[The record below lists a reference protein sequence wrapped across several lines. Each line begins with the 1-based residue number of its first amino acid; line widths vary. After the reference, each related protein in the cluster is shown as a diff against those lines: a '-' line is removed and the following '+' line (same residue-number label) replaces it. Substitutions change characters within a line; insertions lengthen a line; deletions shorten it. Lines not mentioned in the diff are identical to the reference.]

1 VPSMVLR
8 GASSW
13 LRIVQ
18 PTESFVRL
26 ANVVRAETEKPE
38 TRRLVE
44 ARIREFQTLQGEG
57 DERWFEELVFCLLT
71 ANYSARGALACI
83 SALNE
88 GNAINEGS
96 LEQLR
101 IRLEHRH
108 RFPSK
113 RAEFIHKAR
122 EHKGDLK
129 KTITSLPSSYAARDW
144 LVENITGLGMKE
156 ASHFLRNVGYLN
168 LAIIDKHI
176 LTHMLE
182 QGIINER
189 PKTLTRKKY
198 LEYEAIL
205 MQVAVTLGMPLGM
218 MDLYLW
224 AKKSGEV
231 IK

>member
-1 VPSMVLR
+1 MVLR
-8 GASSW
+8 GALPW
-13 LRIVQ
+13 LMIVQ
-18 PTESFVRL
+18 PTESLAKL
-26 ANVVRAETEKPE
+26 ANVVRAETKKPE
-38 TRRLVE
+38 TRSLVE
-44 ARIREFQTLQGEG
+44 ARIREFQAMQGEG

-71 ANYSARGALACI
+71 ANYSARGALTCI

-88 GNAINEGS
+88 KNAIGEGS
-96 LEQLR
+96 LEQ
-101 IRLEHRH
+101 IRNCLEHRH

-122 EHKGDLK
+122 EHKGELK
-129 KTITSLPSSYAARDW
+129 KTITSLPNSSDARDW

-205 MQVAVTLGMPLGM
+205 MQVAARLDMPLGM

>member
-1 VPSMVLR
+1 LPSMVLR
-8 GASSW
+8 GAPW
-13 LRIVQ
+13 RLRIVQ
-18 PTESFVRL
+18 PTESLDRL
-26 ANVVRAETEKPE
+26 ATVVTAEVEKPE
-38 TRRLVE
+38 IRHKVE
-44 ARIREFQTLQGEG
+44 ARIREFQAVQGEG

-71 ANYSARGALACI
+71 ANYSARGALSCLAALSMGNVI
-83 SALNE
+83 S
-88 GNAINEGS
+88 EGS
-96 LEQLR
+96 LDQLKMC
-101 IRLEHRH
+101 LKHRH

-113 RAEFIHKAR
+113 RAEFIYEAR
-122 EHKGDLK
+122 EHVGDLK
-129 KTITSLPSSYAARDW
+129 KIITSQPSSRAARDW

-156 ASHFLRNVGYLN
+156 ASHFLRNVGYLD

-182 QGIINER
+182 QNIIEER

-205 MQVAVTLGMPLGM
+205 MQVAGRLDMPLGM